1 MHCSAVS
8 DASINRRIKIIS
20 PDLMQKQ
27 ATNVSLIIQQ
37 YQQSSERSIGLL
49 EIDAATYI
57 YKKTQLSLTS
67 QASLVFSKFAKQNPK
82 CEEHESCAF
91 WSWTNKSRYLDL
103 YRLSQKL
110 ITAVEMKAIHRCIRS
125 RDLEQWLSAAVYYSI
140 RQCCM

>member
-67 QASLVFSKFAKQNPK
+67 RASLVFSKFA
-82 CEEHESCAF
+82 
-91 WSWTNKSRYLDL
+91 
-103 YRLSQKL
+103 
-110 ITAVEMKAIHRCIRS
+110 
-125 RDLEQWLSAAVYYSI
+125 
-140 RQCCM
+140 